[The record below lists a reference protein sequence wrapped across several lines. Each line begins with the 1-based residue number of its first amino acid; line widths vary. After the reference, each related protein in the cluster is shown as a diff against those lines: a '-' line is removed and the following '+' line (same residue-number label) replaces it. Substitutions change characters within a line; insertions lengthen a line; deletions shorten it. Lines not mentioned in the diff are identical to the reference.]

1 MALVE
6 VKVPDIGDFKDV
18 EIIEVMVKAGDV
30 VKVDQSLLTVESDKA
45 SMEIP
50 STHAGVVKELRV
62 KLGDKVNQG
71 SLVLMIE
78 AEGAVAAVAA
88 PAPSPQPS
96 PASGRG
102 GQDAAAPA
110 PSPVKTGEG
119 RGEGGGAVTV
129 VVPDIGDFDEVAVIE
144 LFVKV
149 GDTVKVEQSLITV
162 ESDKASME
170 IPSSHA
176 GVIQQLLVKVGD
188 KVAKGSPL
196 VVMQASGGS
205 AVAAPV
211 AAAAPAVAA
220 ASAPVTALAAAV
232 ERVAPT
238 AALPAH
244 EPTAAKG
251 TLPHAS
257 PSIRKLARELG
268 VPLAEVKGSGPK
280 GRITQGDLQGF
291 VKGVMSGSVQTA
303 AQAAKAPAGG
313 AAGVGTAGGAFPG
326 LLPWPQVD
334 FAKFGPVERKD
345 MSRIKKISGAN
356 LHRNWVVIPHVTN
369 HDDADITELE
379 AFRVQLNKENEKSG
393 VKVTMLAFL
402 IKAAVAALKKFPEFN
417 ASLDG
422 DQIVLKQYFHIGFAA
437 DTPNGLMVPVIK
449 DADKKGIF
457 QISTEMS
464 ELAKKARDG
473 KLSPAEMSGGCFS
486 ISSLGGIGGRYFTP
500 IINAPEV
507 SILGVCKSA
516 IEPKWDGKAFQPRLM
531 LPLSLS
537 WDHRA
542 VDGAAAA
549 RFNAYF
555 GQILADFRRVL
566 L

>member
-18 EIIEVMVKAGDV
+18 EIIELLVKA
-30 VKVDQSLLTVESDKA
+30 
-45 SMEIP
+45 
-50 STHAGVVKELRV
+50 
-62 KLGDKVNQG
+62 
-71 SLVLMIE
+71 
-78 AEGAVAAVAA
+78 
-88 PAPSPQPS
+88 
-96 PASGRG
+96 
-102 GQDAAAPA
+102 
-110 PSPVKTGEG
+110 
-119 RGEGGGAVTV
+119 
-129 VVPDIGDFDEVAVIE
+129 
-144 LFVKV
+144 

-176 GVIQQLLVKVGD
+176 GVVKELKVAIGD
-188 KVAKGSPL
+188 KVGEGSL
-196 VVMQASGGS
+196 VLVLETVGAAS
-205 AVAAPV
+205 AAAPAATAAPAPAP

-220 ASAPVTALAAAV
+220 APAAAPAPAAAGPVEVLVPDIGDFDEVAVIEVMVKAGDTIKLEQSLITVESDKASMEIPSSHAGVVKEVRVAVGDKVKQGSVVAIVLASGGAAEAPPAASAAAAPAPAPATAAVAAPPAPVA
-232 ERVAPT
+232 ERPVPT

-244 EPTAAKG
+244 EPTAPKG
-251 TLPHAS
+251 VLPHAS

-268 VPLAEVKGSGPK
+268 VPLDEVKGSGPK
-280 GRITQGDLQGF
+280 GRIVQADIQGF
-291 VKGVMSGSVQTA
+291 VKSVMAGGVQTA
-303 AQAAKAPAGG
+303 AQKAKAPA
-313 AAGVGTAGGAFPG
+313 AAAPASGGAFPG

-345 MSRIKKISGAN
+345 LSRIKKISGAN

-379 AFRVQLNKENEKSG
+379 AFRVATNKENEKSG
-393 VKVTMLAFL
+393 IKVTMLAFL
-402 IKAAVAALKKFPEFN
+402 IKASVAALKKFPEFN

-422 DQIVLKQYFHIGFAA
+422 EQLVLKNYFHIGFAA

-457 QISTEMS
+457 QISQEMG
-464 ELAKKARDG
+464 ELAMKARDG
-473 KLSPAEMSGGCFS
+473 KLSPPEMSGGCFS

-507 SILGVCKSA
+507 SILGVCKSST
-516 IEPKWDGKAFQPRLM
+516 EPRWDGKAFQPRLI

-537 WDHRA
+537 WDHR
-542 VDGAAAA
+542 VIDGAAAA
-549 RFNAYF
+549 RFNAYL